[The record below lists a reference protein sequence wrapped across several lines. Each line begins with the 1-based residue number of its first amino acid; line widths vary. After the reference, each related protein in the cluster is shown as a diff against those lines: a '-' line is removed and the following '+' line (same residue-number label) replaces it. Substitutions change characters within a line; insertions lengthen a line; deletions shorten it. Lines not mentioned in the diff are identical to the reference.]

1 MAEFKIPTEMVELPS
16 QGAFYPEGHPLRK
29 GTVEMKYMTA
39 KEEDILTN
47 QNYINKGIVID
58 KLLQA
63 LIQDEFDYNDLL
75 IGDKEALMIAARI
88 LAYGKDYTFEYDKGE
103 YTADLTT
110 LNPKELTE
118 EQISEG
124 LREYSITLP
133 QSENVIT
140 FKLLTHGDER
150 KVTQEVEGM
159 KKVSK
164 SKAPGVGI
172 VRLKYIITSVNGD
185 SEPGS
190 IKNFV
195 DNYLLLADARA
206 LRKEYERVMPGID
219 LTVNAV
225 SDDGEEKEMVL
236 PIGLSFF
243 WPDL

>member
-63 LIQDEFDYNDLL
+63 LIQDEFDFNDLL
-75 IGDKEALMIAARI
+75 IGDKNGLMVAARV
-88 LAYGKDYTFEYDKGE
+88 LSYGKDYEFTYQGE
-103 YTADLTT
+103 NYSVDLTT
-110 LNPKELTE
+110 LEPAELTE

-124 LREYSITLP
+124 QREYNITLP
-133 QSENVIT
+133 QSGATVT
-140 FKLLTHGDER
+140 FKLLTHGDDR
-150 KVTQEVEGM
+150 KVVQEVEGM

-164 SKAPGVGI
+164 SNAPSEGI
-172 VRLKYIITSVNGD
+172 VRLKHLITSVNGD
-185 SEPGS
+185 TDANT
-190 IKNFV
+190 IRTFV
-195 DNYLLLADARA
+195 GNYLLASDARA
-206 LRKEYERVMPGID
+206 LRKEYERVMPDLD

-225 SDDGEEKEMVL
+225 SDDGEEKEMLL

>member
-29 GTVEMKYMTA
+29 GIVEMKYMTA

-63 LIQDEFDYNDLL
+63 LIQDEFDFNDLL
-75 IGDKEALMIAARI
+75 IGDKNGLMVAARV
-88 LAYGKDYTFEYDKGE
+88 LSYGKDYEFTYQGE
-103 YTADLTT
+103 NYSVDLTT
-110 LNPKELTE
+110 LEPAELTE

-124 LREYSITLP
+124 QREYNTTLP
-133 QSENVIT
+133 QSGATVT
-140 FKLLTHGDER
+140 FKLLTHGDDR
-150 KVTQEVEGM
+150 KVVQEVEGM

-164 SKAPGVGI
+164 SNAPSEGI
-172 VRLKYIITSVNGD
+172 VRLKHLITSVNGD
-185 SEPGS
+185 TDANT
-190 IKNFV
+190 IRTFV
-195 DNYLLLADARA
+195 DNYLLASDARA
-206 LRKEYERVMPGID
+206 LRKEYERVMPD
-219 LTVNAV
+219 LNLTVNAV
-225 SDDGEEKEMVL
+225 SDDGEEKEMLL

>member
-63 LIQDEFDYNDLL
+63 LIQDEFDFNDLL
-75 IGDKEALMIAARI
+75 IGDKNGLMVAARV
-88 LAYGKDYTFEYDKGE
+88 LSYGKDYEFTYQGE
-103 YTADLTT
+103 NYSVDLTT
-110 LNPKELTE
+110 LEPTELTE

-124 LREYSITLP
+124 QREYSTTLP
-133 QSENVIT
+133 QSGATVT
-140 FKLLTHGDER
+140 FKLLTHGDDR
-150 KVTQEVEGM
+150 KVVQEVEGM

-164 SKAPGVGI
+164 SNAPSEGI
-172 VRLKYIITSVNGD
+172 VRLKHLITSVNGD
-185 SEPGS
+185 TDANT
-190 IKNFV
+190 IRTFV
-195 DNYLLLADARA
+195 DNYLLASDARA
-206 LRKEYERVMPGID
+206 LRKEYERVMPDLD

-225 SDDGEEKEMVL
+225 SDDGEEKEMIL

>member
-63 LIQDEFDYNDLL
+63 LIQDEFDFNDLL
-75 IGDKEALMIAARI
+75 IGDKNGLMVAARV
-88 LAYGKDYTFEYDKGE
+88 LSYGKDYEFTYQGE
-103 YTADLTT
+103 NYSVDLTT
-110 LNPKELTE
+110 LEPTELTE

-124 LREYSITLP
+124 QREYSITLP
-133 QSENVIT
+133 QSGATVT
-140 FKLLTHGDER
+140 FKLLTHGDDR
-150 KVTQEVEGM
+150 KVVQEVEGM

-164 SKAPGVGI
+164 SNAPSEGI
-172 VRLKYIITSVNGD
+172 VRLKHLITSVNGD
-185 SEPGS
+185 TDANTIRS
-190 IKNFV
+190 FV
-195 DNYLLLADARA
+195 DNYLLASDARA
-206 LRKEYERVMPGID
+206 LRKEYERVMPDLD

-225 SDDGEEKEMVL
+225 SDDGEEKEMIL